1 MRIILPWEKPI
12 LQQFMWKNVYVV
24 YCQSL
29 VSNPARLSILTAY
42 EIDPGYRTSVVWAIF
57 VSLAK
62 RVPRTSLPPWKRK
75 ADDILS
81 AVKDSN
87 VKYII
92 SAHYI
97 LYGWNVIL
105 PPGVSQMWAF
115 LLGVEITLKRPQ
127 FLDISAHLSLLFG
140 WESRHFEIFSCSPL
154 TQVQTRLS
162 SLNQCA
168 TN

>member
-1 MRIILPWEKPI
+1 MLGWFLLREYCYFPENSVLDFRFRLCPHKLSGDRDLMRIILPWKKPI

-81 AVKDSN
+81 AVKASTQTLTT
-87 VKYII
+87 VTLIW
-92 SAHYI
+92 
-97 LYGWNVIL
+97 GWFQTIY
-105 PPGVSQMWAF
+105 
-115 LLGVEITLKRPQ
+115 E
-127 FLDISAHLSLLFG
+127 
-140 WESRHFEIFSCSPL
+140 
-154 TQVQTRLS
+154 VQRGS
-162 SLNQCA
+162 KQ
-168 TN
+168 